1 LTKVTIRFDD
11 LPSAAQE
18 CKIILGT
25 YRGLKW
31 TGMCYGHQSLLERT
45 LPNSGYVTCF
55 TAGSSPQVAYFKMD
69 ASISLERQNERFTFV
84 SMSVCA
90 AWNDDLQLTITGHQD
105 SVQTH
110 AHTAVLRFG
119 QPQLLL
125 FQWRNINRIVLK
137 PLGGTAN
144 PETGQPPLPHVI
156 VTQITIDAL
165 D

>member
-1 LTKVTIRFDD
+1 MTIRFDD

-31 TGMCYGHQSLLERT
+31 TGMCYGHQAVLNRN
-45 LPNSGYVTCF
+45 LPNSGYLTCF
-55 TAGSSPQVAYFKMD
+55 TAGSSPQVAYFKID
-69 ASISLERQNERFTFV
+69 ASITLERPNERFTFV
-84 SMSVCA
+84 SISVCA
-90 AWNDDLQLTITGHQD
+90 AWNDDLQLTITGHQN

-110 AHTAVLRFG
+110 VQTILLRFG

-125 FQWRNINRIVLK
+125 FHWRNINKIILK
-137 PLGGTAN
+137 PFGGTAH
-144 PETGQPPLPHVI
+144 PETGQPALPHVI
-156 VTQITIDAL
+156 ITQITIDAL